1 METPFGEQLKRHRL
15 AAGLTQE
22 ALAERASLST
32 RAISDLERG
41 AKRAPRRDT
50 VELLASA
57 LGLSG
62 RRREAFEAA
71 ARPGSDG
78 ASHGVPSA
86 LGIPASLAPLTRL
99 IGREREAAA
108 VVGLLRRSE
117 TRLVTLTGPGG
128 VGKTRLALQ
137 VAEEL
142 QDAFADGVTA
152 VSLAPLTDPALVLS
166 AVARALD
173 VREDGA
179 RPIGAT
185 LEDALR
191 GGQRLLLLDNF
202 EHVLG
207 AARDVAA
214 LLRACPG
221 LKLLVTSRAPLRVSG
236 EREYQVPP
244 LPVPDS
250 RRPISG
256 EGLLRYE
263 AVRLFAE
270 RARAAAPDFVLT
282 DATAPD
288 VVTVCARL
296 DGLPLA
302 IELAAARVKL
312 LPPRALATRLE
323 RRLPLLTGG
332 PRDAPARQQ
341 TLRAALAWS
350 EGLLGPA
357 EQVLF
362 RRVAVF
368 AGGCDLA
375 AAQAVCGA
383 GAAGD
388 AGAGQWVVLDGLTA
402 LVDHSLVRQ
411 EHPEG
416 SRPDGE
422 PRFAMLETVREYA
435 RERLEQSGEVE
446 AVQGRHAAHFLALA
460 EMAPPQERGQQRAWL
475 DRLAA
480 EHDNLRAALSWTIDR
495 EGGRD
500 VESGLRLAAALW
512 LLWWLRGH
520 MAEGRGWLRR
530 ALARAGTAAD
540 PILRARVL
548 DGAGFL
554 ALTQADFVEG
564 RVILEESLTLW
575 RAAGDA
581 AGIANACY
589 ALGIAALWL
598 ADYDT
603 AQVLF
608 EESLERYRAIGHR
621 LGMARALERLGL
633 HAFFSRDDRAAA
645 RARFEESLTTVG
657 ELEDE
662 IKGETLQALGIVS
675 LLQADYRAAR
685 AYLED
690 ALAFTLAI
698 GDTFTLALVLAG
710 FAGLA
715 AAAGLPERALRL
727 TGFVAALRESTGAR
741 MPAAGRALECRL
753 LVPAEAALDEP
764 AQSTAHAAGR
774 AMTREAAVAD
784 ALATPLPADR
794 S

>member
-1 METPFGEQLKRHRL
+1 METPFGDLLKRHRL

-22 ALAERASLST
+22 ALAERAALST

-50 VELLASA
+50 VELLATA

-62 RRREAFEAA
+62 RRRAAFEGAS
-71 ARPGSDG
+71 RPGSNG
-78 ASHGVPSA
+78 AGHGVPSA
-86 LGIPASLAPLTRL
+86 MSIPSALAPLTRL
-99 IGREREAAA
+99 IGREREVAV
-108 VVGLLRRSE
+108 VVGLLRRPE

-137 VAEEL
+137 VVEEL
-142 QDAFADGVTA
+142 EEAFADGVTA

-173 VREDGA
+173 VREEGG
-179 RPIGAT
+179 RPLGAT
-185 LEDALR
+185 LEEALR
-191 GGQRLLLLDNF
+191 GGQRLVLLDNF
-202 EHVLG
+202 EHVL
-207 AARDVAA
+207 AAAGELAA

-221 LKLLVTSRAPLRVSG
+221 LQLLVTSRAPLRVSG
-236 EREYQVPP
+236 EREYRVPP

-288 VVTVCARL
+288 VVAVCARL

-357 EQVLF
+357 EQTLF
-362 RRVAVF
+362 RRLAVF

-375 AAQAVCGA
+375 AAQAVCSTE
-383 GAAGD
+383 AAGD
-388 AGAGQWVVLDGLTA
+388 AGAGQWDVLDGLTA

-411 EHPEG
+411 EHPDG

-422 PRFAMLETVREYA
+422 PRFAMLETIREYA
-435 RERLEQSGEVE
+435 RERLEQSGEGE
-446 AVQGRHAAHFLALA
+446 AIQLRHAAHFLALA
-460 EMAPPQERGQQRAWL
+460 ELAPPQERGQQRAWL

-480 EHDNLRAALSWTIDR
+480 EHDNLRAALGWTIGR
-495 EGGRD
+495 EGGQD

-512 LLWWLRGH
+512 LFWWLRGH

-530 ALARAGTAAD
+530 ALARAGTAAG
-540 PILRARVL
+540 PLVRARAL

-564 RVILEESLTLW
+564 RMLLEESLALW

-581 AGIANACY
+581 AGIAHACY

-598 ADYDT
+598 ADYD
-603 AQVLF
+603 AAHALF
-608 EESLERYRAIGHR
+608 EESLARYRAMDDR
-621 LGMARALERLGL
+621 LGMARALQRLGL
-633 HAFFSRDDRAAA
+633 HAFFSRDDHAAA
-645 RARFEESLTTVG
+645 RARFEESLAILG

-662 IKGETLQALGIVS
+662 IKGEALQAMGIIC

-690 ALAFTLAI
+690 ALAFTLGI
-698 GDTFTLALVLAG
+698 GDTFTLALVLGG

-715 AAAGLPERALRL
+715 AAAGLPERAMRL
-727 TGFVAALRESTGAR
+727 AGFVAALRQGTGAR
-741 MPAAGRALECRL
+741 MPAVGQALEHRL
-753 LVPAEAALDEP
+753 LLPADSALDEQAKAAAWAAGQGMTHEAALAE
-764 AQSTAHAAGR
+764 
-774 AMTREAAVAD
+774 
-784 ALATPLPADR
+784 ALATPLPAHR